1 MKAKPYLEMTLA
13 AIFAALTVAT
23 IVWPMWI
30 ENLTGLEPDAGSGQ
44 LERTVVAVFAM
55 LSVLALTVSRRHFGR
70 ASAESTT

>member
-44 LERTVVAVFAM
+44 LERTIVAVFAM
-55 LSVLALTVSRRHFGR
+55 LSVLALTVSRRDFGR